1 MKPIQSLCGAL
12 MLTIVPAASV
22 LAQFDPIGTIT
33 ALVDGEPRTWYIPGE
48 TSEGSGSGAM
58 WMLPDEHSGTVVLGG
73 FDSRDIRF
81 ERHPDTGYP
90 TVSGSGSQISVSF
103 GFRPGSSSQR
113 HNLPGKGREEV
124 SILLLPR
131 AGVYNVMYGM
141 NEGSLEATLIDARQ
155 SGHSAFAGTFSG
167 TLVNNEGTVIHQI
180 SDGRFTV
187 DKATFFELESSGK

>member
-1 MKPIQSLCGAL
+1 MNPIRSLCAAL
-12 MLTIVPAASV
+12 VLTIAPTAS
-22 LAQFDPIGTIT
+22 LHAQFDPIGTIT

-48 TSEGSGSGAM
+48 TSEDSGSGAM
-58 WMLPDEHSGTVVLGG
+58 WMQPDEGSGTVVLGG

-103 GFRPGSSSQR
+103 GFRPGASSQR
-113 HNLPGKGREEV
+113 HDLPGKGREEV

-131 AGVYNVMYGM
+131 AGIYNIMYGM
-141 NEGSLEATLIDARQ
+141 DEGSLEATLIDARK

-167 TLVNNEGTVIHQI
+167 NLVNNEGAVIHRI
-180 SDGRFTV
+180 TDGRFNV
-187 DKATFFELESSGK
+187 DKATFFELEPSGK